1 MEGIFAALFCFL
13 MFRGVAKF
21 CESAGRKLR
30 ALTLQLEADEE
41 ARKARLIQFAAVEP
55 LLLAP
60 PSEQVERHIYR
71 N

>member
-1 MEGIFAALFCFL
+1 MEGILAAVFFFFVLKSV
-13 MFRGVAKF
+13 GGI

-30 ALTLQLEADEE
+30 ALRLQMEADEE
-41 ARKARLIQFAAVEP
+41 ARKARLIHFAAVEP

-60 PSEQVERHIYR
+60 PSKQVERQIYR